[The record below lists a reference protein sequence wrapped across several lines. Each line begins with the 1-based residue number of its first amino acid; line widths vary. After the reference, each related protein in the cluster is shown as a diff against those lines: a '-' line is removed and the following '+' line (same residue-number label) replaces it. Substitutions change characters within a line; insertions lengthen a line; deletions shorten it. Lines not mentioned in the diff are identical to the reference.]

1 LPGAAFSLM
10 SLQVT
15 ETRRRKV
22 LIVDDHPIVRQG
34 LRSMIDAES
43 DLRICGEAETE
54 KEARAAIRA
63 LEPDVVVI
71 DLSLEQ
77 GDGINLVRDVHAH
90 HPQLALLV
98 LSMHDET
105 IYAERLLAVG
115 ASGYIMKQAAAD
127 QLITALRCVLDGE
140 TYLSESVRRA
150 LTDRTRIAVGELNP
164 LSARELQVLGM
175 IGRGVS
181 SRDMALELSIS
192 VKTVESHR
200 LSIKRKLKLTT
211 NAQLVQYAIK
221 WYGSPAA

>member
-1 LPGAAFSLM
+1 VSRPPTAA
-10 SLQVT
+10 
-15 ETRRRKV
+15 RRRKV

-34 LRSMIDAES
+34 LRAMIDAER
-43 DLRICGEAETE
+43 DLRICGEAQTE
-54 KEARAAIRA
+54 KEARAAIRE
-63 LEPDVVVI
+63 LEPDVVVV
-71 DLSLEQ
+71 DLSLDQ

-98 LSMHDET
+98 LSMHDEA

-127 QLITALRCVLDGE
+127 QLITALRCVLDGG
-140 TYLSESVRRA
+140 TYLSDAVRRT
-150 LTDRTRIAVGELNP
+150 LTDRKLITAGESSK

-181 SRDMALELSIS
+181 SRDIALSLSLS
-192 VKTVESHR
+192 VKTIESHR
-200 LSIKRKLKLTT
+200 LAIKRKLNLTT

>member
-1 LPGAAFSLM
+1 MAPSAAG
-10 SLQVT
+10 
-15 ETRRRKV
+15 RRKV

-34 LRSMIDAES
+34 LRAMIGAEP
-43 DLRICGEAETE
+43 DLCICGEAENE
-54 KEARAAIRA
+54 REARIAIRE
-63 LEPDVVVI
+63 LQPDVVVV
-71 DLSLEQ
+71 DLSLDE

-90 HPQLALLV
+90 HPGVALLV
-98 LSMHDET
+98 LSMHDEA

-127 QLITALRCVLDGE
+127 QLANALRCVLDGG
-140 TYLSESVRRA
+140 TYLSESMRRA
-150 LTDRTRIAVGELNP
+150 LIGQPEAPAGEAP
-164 LSARELQVLGM
+164 KLSARELQVLGM

-181 SRDMALELSIS
+181 SRDIAQSLSLS

-200 LSIKRKLKLTT
+200 LAIKRKLNLAT

>member
-1 LPGAAFSLM
+1 MFRPVPA
-10 SLQVT
+10 VK
-15 ETRRRKV
+15 RRV

-34 LRSMIDAES
+34 LRSMIDAER

-54 KEARAAIRA
+54 KEARAAIRT

-90 HPQLALLV
+90 HPDIALLV
-98 LSMHDET
+98 LSMHDES
-105 IYAERLLAVG
+105 IYAERLVAVG

-127 QLITALRCVLDGE
+127 QLITALRCVLSGE
-140 TYLSESVRRA
+140 LYYSEAVRRT
-150 LTDRTRIAVGELNP
+150 LNDRTRVLKNESSK

-175 IGRGVS
+175 VGRGVG
-181 SRDMALELSIS
+181 SRDIAQALSLS
-192 VKTVESHR
+192 VKTIESHR
-200 LSIKRKLKLTT
+200 LSIKRKLNLTT

>member
-1 LPGAAFSLM
+1 MFRSVP
-10 SLQVT
+10 VVK
-15 ETRRRKV
+15 RKV

-34 LRSMIDAES
+34 LRSMIDAER

-54 KEARAAIRA
+54 KEARAAIRTLA
-63 LEPDVVVI
+63 PDVVVI

-90 HPQLALLV
+90 HPEIALLV
-98 LSMHDET
+98 LSMHDEA
-105 IYAERLLAVG
+105 IYAERLVAVG

-127 QLITALRCVLDGE
+127 QLITALRCVLSGE
-140 TYLSESVRRA
+140 PYYSEAVRRT
-150 LTDRTRIAVGELNP
+150 LNDRTRVLKNESSK

-175 IGRGVS
+175 VGRGVA
-181 SRDMALELSIS
+181 SRDIAQALSLS
-192 VKTVESHR
+192 VKTIESHR
-200 LSIKRKLKLTT
+200 LSIKRKLNLTT

>member
-1 LPGAAFSLM
+1 MSGSL
-10 SLQVT
+10 
-15 ETRRRKV
+15 RI

-34 LRSMIDAES
+34 LRSMIDAER

-54 KEARAAIRA
+54 KEARAAIRT

-90 HPQLALLV
+90 HPGIALLV
-98 LSMHDET
+98 LSMHDES

-115 ASGYIMKQAAAD
+115 ASGYLMKKAAAD
-127 QLITALRCVLDGE
+127 QLITALRCVLAGE
-140 TYLSESVRRA
+140 TYLSDAVQRA
-150 LTDRTRIAVGELNP
+150 ISERKRISANEP
-164 LSARELQVLGM
+164 SKLSARELQVLGM
-175 IGRGVS
+175 IGRGVG
-181 SRDMALELSIS
+181 SRDIAQALSLS
-192 VKTVESHR
+192 VKTIESHR
-200 LSIKRKLKLTT
+200 LSIKRKLNLTT

>member
-1 LPGAAFSLM
+1 MSRPATAA
-10 SLQVT
+10 
-15 ETRRRKV
+15 RRRKV

-34 LRSMIDAES
+34 LRAMIDAER

-63 LEPDVVVI
+63 LDPDVVVV

-98 LSMHDET
+98 LSMHDEA

-127 QLITALRCVLDGE
+127 QLITALRCVLDGG
-140 TYLSESVRRA
+140 TYLSEAVRRT
-150 LTDRTRIAVGELNP
+150 LNDRKRINAGAP
-164 LSARELQVLGM
+164 SKLSARELQVLGM
-175 IGRGVS
+175 VGRGVS
-181 SRDMALELSIS
+181 SRDIAQGLSLS
-192 VKTVESHR
+192 VKTIESHR
-200 LSIKRKLKLTT
+200 LSIKRKLNLTT

>member
-1 LPGAAFSLM
+1 
-10 SLQVT
+10 VT
-15 ETRRRKV
+15 RPAPAGRRRKV

-34 LRSMIDAES
+34 LRSMIDAER
-43 DLRICGEAETE
+43 DLKIIGEVATE
-54 KEARAAIRA
+54 REARAAIRA
-63 LEPDVVVI
+63 LEPDVVVV

-90 HPQLALLV
+90 HPDVAQLV
-98 LSMHDET
+98 LSMHDES

-115 ASGYIMKQAAAD
+115 ASGYLMKKAAAD
-127 QLITALRCVLDGE
+127 QLITALRCVLAGE
-140 TYLSESVRRA
+140 TYLSETVRRA
-150 LTDRTRIAVGELNP
+150 LSERKRLAADEPTK

-181 SRDMALELSIS
+181 SRDIAQALSLS
-192 VKTVESHR
+192 VKTIESHR
-200 LSIKRKLKLTT
+200 LSIKRKLNLTT

>member
-1 LPGAAFSLM
+1 MAPSAAG
-10 SLQVT
+10 
-15 ETRRRKV
+15 RRKV

-34 LRSMIDAES
+34 LRAMIGAEP
-43 DLRICGEAETE
+43 DLCICGEAENE
-54 KEARAAIRA
+54 REARIAIRE
-63 LEPDVVVI
+63 LQPDVVVV
-71 DLSLEQ
+71 DLSLDE

-90 HPQLALLV
+90 HPGVALLV
-98 LSMHDET
+98 LSMHDEA

-127 QLITALRCVLDGE
+127 QLANALRCVLDGG
-140 TYLSESVRRA
+140 TYLSESMRRA
-150 LTDRTRIAVGELNP
+150 LIGQPAAPAGEAP
-164 LSARELQVLGM
+164 KLSARELQVLGM

-181 SRDMALELSIS
+181 SRDIAQSLSLS

-200 LSIKRKLKLTT
+200 LAIKRKLNLAT

>member
-1 LPGAAFSLM
+1 
-10 SLQVT
+10 
-15 ETRRRKV
+15 V

-34 LRSMIDAES
+34 LRAMIDAER
-43 DLRICGEAETE
+43 DLRICGEAQTE
-54 KEARAAIRA
+54 KEARAAIRE
-63 LEPDVVVI
+63 LEPDVVVV
-71 DLSLEQ
+71 DLSLDQ

-98 LSMHDET
+98 LSMHDEA

-127 QLITALRCVLDGE
+127 QLITALRCVLDGG
-140 TYLSESVRRA
+140 TYLSDAVRRT
-150 LTDRTRIAVGELNP
+150 LTDRTLITAGESSK

-181 SRDMALELSIS
+181 SRDIAASLSLS
-192 VKTVESHR
+192 VKTIESHR
-200 LSIKRKLKLTT
+200 LAIKRKLNLTT

-221 WYGSPAA
+221 WYGSPAG

>member
-1 LPGAAFSLM
+1 VARTYTA
-10 SLQVT
+10 
-15 ETRRRKV
+15 ERRRKV

-34 LRSMIDAES
+34 LRAMIDAEA

-54 KEARAAIRA
+54 KEARAQVRA
-63 LEPDVVVI
+63 LSPDVVVV

-77 GDGINLVRDVHAH
+77 GDGINLVRDIHAH
-90 HPQLALLV
+90 HPDIALLV
-98 LSMHDET
+98 LSMHDEA

-127 QLITALRCVLDGE
+127 QLITALRCVLEGE
-140 TYLSESVRRA
+140 TYLSAGVRRA
-150 LTDRTRIAVGELNP
+150 LDDRSRISADEP
-164 LSARELQVLGM
+164 SKLSARELQVLGM

-181 SRDMALELSIS
+181 SRDIAQALSLS
-192 VKTVESHR
+192 VKTIESHR
-200 LSIKRKLKLTT
+200 LSIKRKLNLTT

>member
-1 LPGAAFSLM
+1 MTPPATTA
-10 SLQVT
+10 
-15 ETRRRKV
+15 RRRRV

-34 LRSMIDAES
+34 LRSMIDAER

-54 KEARAAIRA
+54 KEARAAIRT

-90 HPQLALLV
+90 HPDIALLV
-98 LSMHDET
+98 LSMHDES

-127 QLITALRCVLDGE
+127 QLITALRCVLDGD
-140 TYLSESVRRA
+140 TYMSEGVRRKFDERKRLA
-150 LTDRTRIAVGELNP
+150 TNDEP
-164 LSARELQVLGM
+164 SMPSARELQVLGM

-181 SRDMALELSIS
+181 SRDIALALSLS
-192 VKTVESHR
+192 VKTIESHR
-200 LSIKRKLKLTT
+200 LSIKRKLNLTT